1 MSELTEATYFSPE
14 ASSAFMSAS
23 QVKRFLECEALAL
36 AELSGAYARE
46 ETTALLVGSYVDA
59 HFSGSLAAFMEQHPE
74 IYTKSGQLRADY
86 QQAEDIIAYLEA
98 DPLLMRMLDGEHQ
111 RIVTGDICGVP
122 FKGKIDSL
130 LSAEQCRAI
139 ADEYP
144 GMAEDLMMADGAIVD
159 LKIMRDMEAVWPKG
173 GSKTTFVTGWRYDLQ
188 MAIYQK
194 LIGKELPCYLV
205 VATKEK
211 PPNKELV
218 VIHRAEL
225 KLALEEVEDLIPRF
239 QHLKQHPETAS
250 RCKKC
255 AWCRQTKV
263 ITGAVDADE
272 LEGSQI

>member
-1 MSELTEATYFSPE
+1 MQLTEATYFSPE
-14 ASSAFMSAS
+14 ASGAYMSAS
-23 QVKRFLECEALAL
+23 QVKSFLDCEARTL
-36 AELSGAYARE
+36 AELTGAYQRE

-59 HFSGSLAAFMEQHPE
+59 HFSGCLEQFIATHPE
-74 IYTKSGQLRADY
+74 LYTNKGELRADY
-86 QQAEDIIAYLEA
+86 RQAQDIIAYLEQ
-98 DPLLMRMLDGEHQ
+98 DDLLMRMLCGEQ
-111 RIVTGDICGVP
+111 QKIITGEIRGVP

-130 LSAEQCRAI
+130 LSAAQCRAI
-139 ADEYP
+139 ANDYP
-144 GMAEDLMMADGAIVD
+144 GMADDLMMADGAIVD
-159 LKIMRDMEAVWPKG
+159 LKVMRDMEAVWPKG

-194 LIGKELPCYLV
+194 LVGKELPCYLV

-239 QHLKQHPETAS
+239 HHLKQHPEEAT
-250 RCKKC
+250 RCGRC

>member
-1 MSELTEATYFSPE
+1 MQLTEATYFSPE
-14 ASSAFMSAS
+14 ASSAYMSAS
-23 QVKRFLECEALAL
+23 QVKRFLECEAMAL
-36 AELSGAYARE
+36 AELRGDFVRE
-46 ETTALLVGSYVDA
+46 ESTALLVGGYVDA
-59 HFSGSLAAFMEQHPE
+59 YFSRTLADYVAEHPQV
-74 IYTKSGQLRADY
+74 YTNKGTLRAEFN
-86 QQAEDIIAYLEA
+86 QAQEIIAYLEA

-111 RIVTGDICGVP
+111 RIVTGEIYGVP

-130 LSAEQCRAI
+130 LSAAQCRAI
-139 ADEYP
+139 ADDYP
-144 GMAEDLMMADGAIVD
+144 GMADDLMMADGAIVD
-159 LKIMRDMEAVWPKG
+159 LKVMRDMEAVWPKG
-173 GSKTTFVTGWRYDLQ
+173 GGKTTFVTGWRYDLQ

-194 LIGKELPCYLV
+194 LVGKELPCYLV

-239 QHLKQHPETAS
+239 HHLKQHPEEAT
-250 RCKKC
+250 RCGRC

-272 LEGSQI
+272 LEGSGL

>member
-1 MSELTEATYFSPE
+1 MRLNESNYFSTD
-14 ASSAFMSAS
+14 AGAAYMSAS
-23 QVKRFLECEALAL
+23 QLKRFLECEALAL
-36 AELSGAYARE
+36 AELAGETVRE
-46 ETTALLVGSYVDA
+46 TTTALLVGSYVDA
-59 HFSGSLAAFMEQHPE
+59 HFSGCLEQFIATHPE
-74 IYTKSGQLRADY
+74 LYTNKGELRADY
-86 QQAEDIIAYLEA
+86 RQAQDIIAYMEA

-111 RIVTGDICGVP
+111 RIVTGEIYGVP

-130 LSAEQCRAI
+130 LTSEQCRAI
-139 ADEYP
+139 ADDYP

-239 QHLKQHPETAS
+239 YHLKQHPETAS

-272 LEGSQI
+272 LEGAGL

>member
-1 MSELTEATYFSPE
+1 MRLNESNYFSTD
-14 ASSAFMSAS
+14 AGAAYMSAS
-23 QVKRFLECEALAL
+23 QLKRFLECEALAL
-36 AELSGAYARE
+36 AELAGETVRE
-46 ETTALLVGSYVDA
+46 TTTALLVGSYVDA
-59 HFSGSLAAFMEQHPE
+59 HFSGCLEQFIATHPE
-74 IYTKSGQLRADY
+74 LYTNKGELRADY
-86 QQAEDIIAYLEA
+86 RQAQDIIAYMEA

-111 RIVTGDICGVP
+111 RIVTGEIYGVP

-139 ADEYP
+139 ADDYP

-239 QHLKQHPETAS
+239 YHLKQHPEEAI
-250 RCKKC
+250 RCGRC

-272 LEGSQI
+272 LEGGGV